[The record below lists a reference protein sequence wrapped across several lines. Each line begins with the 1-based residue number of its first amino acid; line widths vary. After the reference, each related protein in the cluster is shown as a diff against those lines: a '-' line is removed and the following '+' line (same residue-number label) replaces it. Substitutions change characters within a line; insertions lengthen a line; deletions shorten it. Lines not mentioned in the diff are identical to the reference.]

1 MLVGREKEL
10 HLLHDIQ
17 NDDSS
22 HFVAVYGRRR
32 VGKTFLIREAFGYR
46 FAFQHAGLSEG
57 GMKEQIYA
65 FTSSLKDAGYDVKKQ
80 PQNWLEAFEALKD
93 VIRLSSEK
101 KKIIFIDELSW
112 MDTQKSDLMVALE
125 NFWNGF
131 ASARK
136 DIVLIVCASA
146 TSWMLSKVVHNKGGL
161 YNRLTEQIHLRTFC
175 LRECEEYVKAAG
187 LALNRNQIL
196 QYYMI
201 FGGVPYYWE
210 IGRAHV

>member
-1 MLVGREKEL
+1 
-10 HLLHDIQ
+10 
-17 NDDSS
+17 
-22 HFVAVYGRRR
+22 
-32 VGKTFLIREAFGYR
+32 
-46 FAFQHAGLSEG
+46 
-57 GMKEQIYA
+57 
-65 FTSSLKDAGYDVKKQ
+65 
-80 PQNWLEAFEALKD
+80 
-93 VIRLSSEK
+93 
-101 KKIIFIDELSW
+101 

-175 LRECEEYVKAAG
+175 LRECEAYVKAAG

-201 FGGVPYYWE
+201 FWRSTLLLGIFEKGIKPFTE
-210 IGRAHV
+210 ILIVYCLKRMRPCAMNLSIYMLLYSKTGELCKNNRSSWD